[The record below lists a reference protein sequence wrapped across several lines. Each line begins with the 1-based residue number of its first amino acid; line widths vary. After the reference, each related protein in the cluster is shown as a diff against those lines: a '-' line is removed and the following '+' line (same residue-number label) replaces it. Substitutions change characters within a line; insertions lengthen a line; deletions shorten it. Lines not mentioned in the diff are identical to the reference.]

1 MAQELA
7 LPLHLLTQSCL
18 FMSYYL
24 NYPELVQTILKNH
37 LGNHLNGNTEVHLI
51 FDTDRNRYQVLHI
64 GWDGLSRVFGCIIY
78 VEIKDDKIWLERD
91 GTEIGVASELVAAGV
106 PKQDIVLAF
115 HAPYK
120 RKFTD
125 FAVG

>member
-1 MAQELA
+1 MEK
-7 LPLHLLTQSCL
+7 
-18 FMSYYL
+18 L

-37 LGNHLNGNTEVHLI
+37 LGNHLNSNTEVHLI
-51 FDTDRNRYQVLHI
+51 FDTDRDRYQVLHI
-64 GWDGLSRVFGCIIY
+64 GWEGLSRVFGCIVY
-78 VEIKDDKIWLERD
+78 VEIKDDKIWLQRD

-120 RKFTD
+120 RKFTE